1 MRTIILLFFFIITVP
16 LQVSAQKVLVII
28 DKAGFMNPE
37 IEKLTGERLA
47 GESVTLAT
55 MIDTRDRCS
64 YIYANLFMSGTD
76 LQLKLNDCNDLSPG
90 TKNLGS
96 KILSANDSEKAL
108 LLYFALSDL
117 MKKTFTAVSEKA
129 VGDQSVA
136 QPQAEISAPA
146 TVNPG
151 HHRSRYFFAPSS
163 YNLKKGEIYYNTV
176 YFLVHDV
183 QFGLSDQFS
192 MGMGT
197 TIIGFPFYLT
207 PKVTIPVNAKS
218 SFAIGDMLM
227 VGTYGAN
234 FTGNL
239 LYSTFTTGGDYNN
252 ITFGASYLHVGG
264 GDISDPSNAMVLN
277 VSALARISD
286 HIYFITENYASDFK
300 VRRTAEAYDYNSGTY
315 QSSDYRQNVFFIY
328 GLAGFRFINRS
339 KDIKSW
345 QFGMSYAFTSRGQIP
360 SMYRYSNWYV
370 EYREGSKIIVIPVIG
385 FTKKF
390 STRE

>member
-1 MRTIILLFFFIITVP
+1 MKKELISFFFIINVFLCATN
-16 LQVSAQKVLVII
+16 AQKYLAII
-28 DKAGFMNPE
+28 DKAQFMNGE

-47 GESVTLAT
+47 SESVTLAST
-55 MIDTRDRCS
+55 IDTRSPCN
-64 YIYANLFMSGTD
+64 YLYANLYREGQDLLLSLTD
-76 LQLKLNDCNDLSPG
+76 CKNRSAGQ
-90 TKNLGS
+90 KNLGS
-96 KILSANDSEKAL
+96 KILTASDSEKSL
-108 LLYFALSDL
+108 LLYFALSDML
-117 MKKTFTAVSEKA
+117 KQPFNDESAVP
-129 VGDQSVA
+129 VGPVA
-136 QPQAEISAPA
+136 PLQDESP
-146 TVNPG
+146 VVDPG

-163 YNLKKGEIYYNTV
+163 YNLKKGEIYYNSV

-197 TIIGFPFYLT
+197 TVIGFPFYIT
-207 PKVTIPVNAKS
+207 PKITIPVNEKS

-227 VGTYGAN
+227 VGTYGSK

-252 ITFGASYLHVGG
+252 VTFGVSYLHAGG
-264 GDISDPSNAMVLN
+264 ADISDPANAMVLN
-277 VSALARISD
+277 FSALARISD
-286 HIYFITENYASDFK
+286 HIYFITENYGSDFK
-300 VRRTAEAYDYNSGTY
+300 VRRTASAYDYNSGTS

-345 QFGMSYAFTSRGQIP
+345 QFGLSYAFTSRGEIP

-370 EYREGSKIIVIPVIG
+370 EYREGSNLIAIPVVG
-385 FTKKF
+385 FTRKF
-390 STRE
+390 SIRD